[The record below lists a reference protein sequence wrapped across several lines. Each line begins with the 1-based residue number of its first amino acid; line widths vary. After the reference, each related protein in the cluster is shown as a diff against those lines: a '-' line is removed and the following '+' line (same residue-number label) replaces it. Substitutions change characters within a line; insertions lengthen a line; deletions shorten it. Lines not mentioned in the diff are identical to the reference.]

1 MLGKDQYSELKDDIN
16 QRLFRDLQEEIK
28 RKEILRARRL
38 GKVTLLEDSKNEPST
53 RQKSIQSNKYNED
66 DGILS
71 MMVNKGIKLHI
82 PNASDTNSDYIV
94 KMCGSDSNSY
104 LRYKRKNFLK

>member
-1 MLGKDQYSELKDDIN
+1 
-16 QRLFRDLQEEIK
+16 
-28 RKEILRARRL
+28 
-38 GKVTLLEDSKNEPST
+38 
-53 RQKSIQSNKYNED
+53 
-66 DGILS
+66 